1 MKRDMKLVV
10 PLQHQ
15 ATATVGSSGA
25 LSVSID
31 GGAPVEVCSDYVA
44 SSPIIR
50 ATFDSVP
57 VMAQFM
63 GETLT
68 GFTIQFH
75 GAVWNV
81 NVLTPHQKAAMAHMP
96 VAPELD
102 LSKLVLAPIS
112 GTIRSIAVSVGDK
125 VAVGQEIAVL
135 EAMKMHNSLKA
146 GGSGV
151 VKAVHFSTNDV
162 VSADDFI
169 VELE

>member
-1 MKRDMKLVV
+1 MGASQQLATVAALLHQVNRERKAAFEQDSGRLGGFKLSSEFSVSIESGEI
-10 PLQHQ
+10 QHQ

-31 GGAPVEVCSDYVA
+31 GGAPVDVCSDYVV

-96 VAPELD
+96 VAPEL
-102 LSKLVLAPIS
+102 
-112 GTIRSIAVSVGDK
+112 
-125 VAVGQEIAVL
+125 
-135 EAMKMHNSLKA
+135 
-146 GGSGV
+146 
-151 VKAVHFSTNDV
+151 
-162 VSADDFI
+162 
-169 VELE
+169 